1 VHVTLALLVPK
12 SLLAM
17 LTGGPVVGGGQTA
30 GTAVP
35 EIKATPLNQNE

>member
-1 VHVTLALLVPK
+1 
-12 SLLAM
+12 M

-35 EIKATPLNQNE
+35 EIKATH